1 MHICFLKSGK
11 KMKQWLMLLGA
22 FYLVCC
28 FTSISLG
35 ADKSTSE
42 EQLVKEL
49 YGERIAK
56 VKTTLDSSDDL
67 TLAREMLMAAADSA
81 NPKRLRYLL
90 AMEALKLTVPIGTD
104 QSSQLAEDAL
114 ELADKLI
121 PLNPIVKCKYSLQ
134 ISQSQFAEAKKTK
147 ATPDKLTKL
156 AAKMAKR
163 QIALAD
169 AMIREKSFDKV
180 RAILISAKNIARVY
194 KLYDL
199 QDDVEEVL
207 LRFKRASAISA
218 QIASAQARLD
228 RAKKNF
234 DEDGIKS
241 AKLALGLIYLLSAG
255 DIVQADKYLSGTGS
269 PYEQAVSI
277 AAAFLKDSSKVPPV
291 SQCND
296 VIKALGEAA
305 KIAKNEQARKS
316 IATVACQ
323 ICRAFLKKHPT
334 GIEAIRA
341 RLLLTQMEQI
351 AGDTPESRFIKSL
364 RANYG
369 GLYGT
374 IRVSNLKEKLISVS
388 YDFSKFRQIRDWR
401 IDSGQWSV
409 VPAKNI
415 LGCIPIN
422 KYQRARIINR
432 LRFRA
437 DKPLVLTYQVRGS
450 QELTGMFTILLENDP
465 DKMPW
470 PYELSFVLGAF
481 RNHGSAIF
489 VRAGHLWSSR
499 RIRVIPNN
507 LYNVRIAWDGEGTVT
522 WTINGKLLCTK
533 QVNYRKEDIP
543 FSSIFVSLGC
553 RVKPAAFDNVTIQG
567 VVLEK
572 PTERIRRPESTH
584 PARGGR
590 RRFPP
595 KRRWKRR

>member
-1 MHICFLKSGK
+1 MHFCLLKSDK
-11 KMKQWLMLLGA
+11 KMKQQLMLLEV
-22 FYLVCC
+22 FLLVSC
-28 FTSISLG
+28 FMSVSLG
-35 ADKSTSE
+35 ADKSTAE

-56 VKTTLDSSDDL
+56 VKTTADSSDDL

-104 QSSQLAEDAL
+104 QSSQLAEEAL
-114 ELADKLI
+114 ELVDKLF
-121 PLNPIVKCKYSLQ
+121 PLNPITKREYSLQ
-134 ISQSQFAEAKKTK
+134 ISQRQFAEAKKAR

-169 AMIREKSFDKV
+169 AMIREKRFDKV

-269 PYEQAVSI
+269 PYERAVSV
-277 AAAFLKDSSKVPPV
+277 AAAFLKDPNKVPPA

-296 VIKALGEAA
+296 VVKALGEAA
-305 KIAKNEQARKS
+305 KNAKNEQARKS

-323 ICRAFLKKHPT
+323 ICRAFLKKNPS

-351 AGDTPESRFIKSL
+351 AGDTPEDRFIKSL
-364 RANYG
+364 KANYG

-388 YDFSKFRQIRDWR
+388 YDFSRYRQIRDWH

-415 LGCIPIN
+415 LGCIPN
-422 KYQRARIINR
+422 KYQRARITNR

-489 VRAGHLWSSR
+489 ARAGHLWSNR

-507 LYNVRIAWDGEGTVT
+507 LYNVRIAWDGEGIVT

-543 FSSIFVSLGC
+543 FSSIFVSLAC

-572 PTERIRRPESTH
+572 PTERIRRPRGQH
-584 PARGGR
+584 PVPRGR